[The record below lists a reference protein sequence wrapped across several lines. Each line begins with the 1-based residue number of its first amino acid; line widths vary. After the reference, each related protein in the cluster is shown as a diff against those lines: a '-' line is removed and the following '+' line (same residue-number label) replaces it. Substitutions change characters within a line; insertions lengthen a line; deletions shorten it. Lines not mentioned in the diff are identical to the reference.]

1 MLTQDYIAAIE
12 DRTFAIS
19 KELTIHQESFKNAL
33 LNNKMSA
40 LMFSRIVFKREENP
54 ILKEL
59 AGFKSW
65 LNSKKQ

>member
-40 LMFSRIVFKREENP
+40 LMFSRIVFKRE
-54 ILKEL
+54 
-59 AGFKSW
+59 
-65 LNSKKQ
+65 